1 MKTDKEKNN
10 ILKLVPINPP
20 NTNSQDHSEERKSL
34 ERSPNS
40 QSNKFRSV
48 TIVDEDTF
56 PQKSKEFKALKQP
69 KVENETVE
77 GKESK
82 VIVTKKKDR
91 DINAYTEDRKL
102 DYKTGQDSPPQESK
116 FIKVETYNNSNSSE
130 EVEHPV
136 E

>member
-10 ILKLVPINPP
+10 ILKLVPVNLT
-20 NTNSQDHSEERKSL
+20 NTNSQEHSEERKSL

-69 KVENETVE
+69 RVENETIEV
-77 GKESK
+77 KESK